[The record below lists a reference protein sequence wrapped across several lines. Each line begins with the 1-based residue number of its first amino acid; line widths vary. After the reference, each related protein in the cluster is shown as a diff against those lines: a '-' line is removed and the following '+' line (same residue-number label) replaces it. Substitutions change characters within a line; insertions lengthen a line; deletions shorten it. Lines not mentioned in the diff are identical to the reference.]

1 MLTQYAA
8 YGQNGLGF
16 FSEAHNVE
24 DSARE
29 DIQCHILGS
38 PLEPSEIKVKEVQP
52 SPANPD
58 GIQQQQGRVEQG
70 ELDYLV
76 DLCGL
81 HFSCTQFVH
90 VIVSKY
96 LVLQQS
102 TSVYRL

>member
-16 FSEAHNVE
+16 FSEDHNVE

-38 PLEPSEIKVKEVQP
+38 PLEPSEIKVKEIKP
-52 SPANPD
+52 SPASPD
-58 GIQQQQGRVEQG
+58 GINKNKEALSKPSLIIFWTLQ
-70 ELDYLV
+70 LTLV
-76 DLCGL
+76 LL
-81 HFSCTQFVH
+81 
-90 VIVSKY
+90 VICSGNCVKY

-102 TSVYRL
+102 TSVYSL